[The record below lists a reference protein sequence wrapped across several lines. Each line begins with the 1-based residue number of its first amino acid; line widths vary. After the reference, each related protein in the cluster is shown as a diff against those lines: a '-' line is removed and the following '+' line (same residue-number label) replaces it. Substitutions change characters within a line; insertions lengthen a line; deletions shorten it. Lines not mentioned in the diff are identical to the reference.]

1 MRSMIAVVLT
11 ASLTACGAAPVERT
25 APPPPPATPTPTPT
39 ATQPAATQPVVAV
52 DEEGLRLVDRLSGRT
67 RPIPFGTSRSDTLAA
82 LARRGSPDVG
92 TNAEC
97 GAGPLGFARYR
108 DGLMLQFQ
116 DDRFAGWSVDR
127 TARGTVT
134 TMAGIGP
141 GSTRAALKSAYA
153 ITLPDS
159 TLGTEF
165 AAGAMGGLL
174 DGPGPQARITDL
186 WAGVTCLF
194 R

>member
-1 MRSMIAVVLT
+1 MRRLIAIVLT
-11 ASLTACGAAPVERT
+11 ASLTACNAAPVEST
-25 APPPPPATPTPTPT
+25 APPPAAPT
-39 ATQPAATQPVVAV
+39 PAATQPVVAI
-52 DEEGLRLVDRLSGRT
+52 DGEGLRLVDPTSGRT
-67 RPIPFGTSRSDTLAA
+67 RPIPFDTARSDTLAA
-82 LARRGSPDVG
+82 LAPRGSPDVG

-97 GAGPLGFARYR
+97 GAGPLAFARYR
-108 DGLMLQFQ
+108 DGLTLQFQ
-116 DDRFAGWSVDR
+116 DDRFVGWSLDR
-127 TARGTVT
+127 TARRTVT

-141 GSTRAALKSAYA
+141 GSTRGDLDGAYA
-153 ITLPDS
+153 IMLPDS

-174 DGPGPQARITDL
+174 DGPGRQARITDL